1 MRSPFKFYSL
11 FAAVLIAVS
20 SFLSSCKPDEHNH
33 GDEHDAIVKI
43 QLVFTDSAT
52 NTAAGTFTWSDP
64 DGIGGNN
71 PTQIDTI
78 QLNASKVYNA
88 ALMVYTLHDGTHE
101 QNITADILT
110 EKNDHLFVFK
120 NITGNLSVEATDKDD
135 NNFPIGVESRWVTG
149 AASNGSVNIL
159 LRHQPGVKDGNETP
173 GDTDVDVVFPINIQ

>member
-1 MRSPFKFYSL
+1 MRNQFKFYSL
-11 FAAVLIAVS
+11 IAAVLIAVS
-20 SFLSSCKPDEHNH
+20 SFLNSCKPDEHNH

-101 QNITADILT
+101 QNITADILA

-120 NITGNLSVEATDKDD
+120 NIAGNLSVEATDKDD

-149 AASNGSVNIL
+149 AASIGSVNIL
-159 LRHQPGVKDGNETP
+159 LRHQPGVKDGSETP
-173 GDTDVDVVFPINIQ
+173 GDTDVDVTFPVNIQ